1 MVVQGVLLV
10 FVWILDPSLL
20 PVAFLGA
27 ILFSMFTMGQRVL
40 NEAAY
45 LRIDHKANDL
55 YLASPITP
63 EGYFLGMA
71 LGILAVYVGPVL
83 VIGLLSI
90 RVVPYTPAIA
100 ALMVLLAAGVW
111 LFSASTG
118 YIFSTFFRDNRAIW
132 AYSSLFFNLFGVLF
146 PVFYPPDPLP
156 GRPPGDRPGPSSE
169 RRRRAPPIVDRGDR
183 TLVRGDRAGRDVPRR
198 RSGPDPLRRDPL
210 GPADLPGGVT
220 VATRTLAVG
229 GEPPP
234 QGRSL
239 PAFAI
244 IGWRW
249 IGRNPAVAV

>member
-1 MVVQGVLLV
+1 MPNELPLAPSRAFRGLGAFLWTELLVQAHEWLAMATSMVVQGVLLV

-20 PVAFLGA
+20 PVSFLGA

-71 LGILAVYVGPVL
+71 LGILTVYVGPVL
-83 VIGLLSI
+83 VIGLLSLW
-90 RVVPYTPAIA
+90 VVPYTPAIGLLLV
-100 ALMVLLAAGVW
+100 ALALAVW

-146 PVFYPPDPLP
+146 PVFYPL
-156 GRPPGDRPGPSSE
+156 S
-169 RRRRAPPIVDRGDR
+169 
-183 TLVRGDRAGRDVPRR
+183 LF
-198 RSGPDPLRRDPL
+198 
-210 GPADLPGGVT
+210 PADLRPIALVLPPSAAAALLQSSIGALTLSSGQIALAAGALGVEVT
-220 VATRTLAVG
+220 LICLAAILWARRTSREA
-229 GEPPP
+229 
-234 QGRSL
+234 
-239 PAFAI
+239 
-244 IGWRW
+244 
-249 IGRNPAVAV
+249 